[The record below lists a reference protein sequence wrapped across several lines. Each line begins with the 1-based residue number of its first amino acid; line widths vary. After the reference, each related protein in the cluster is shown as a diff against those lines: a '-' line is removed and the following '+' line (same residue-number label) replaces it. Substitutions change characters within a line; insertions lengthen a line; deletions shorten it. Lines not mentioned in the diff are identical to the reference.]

1 MVSLDDFID
10 GADQKLPASIE
21 DLLSEP
27 DHNKKTPT
35 FFSGLKNNVYSH
47 LKNYVKSIKEYKFS
61 FSFASVTVLT
71 DRLLTYLGIKNL
83 GFYEENRFS
92 SFLMSKIGLVSEMGI
107 TYLGFMLGGYFL
119 AKYLA
124 KKSGITNKESGRSL
138 YSGIGAAEGI
148 ISLHNYFLYAGMY
161 NFLSLMAFPP
171 LFGLTCAVAAAPY
184 MFYFARNYLKQRR
197 AKKEKYK
204 ESAELENKDGFNH

>member
-83 GFYEENRFS
+83 GFYEANGFG
-92 SFLMSKIGLVSEMGI
+92 SFLMSKLGLVSEMGI

-124 KKSGITNKESGRSL
+124 KKSGITNNESRRSL
-138 YSGIGAAEGI
+138 YSGIGAA
-148 ISLHNYFLYAGMY
+148 
-161 NFLSLMAFPP
+161 
-171 LFGLTCAVAAAPY
+171 
-184 MFYFARNYLKQRR
+184 
-197 AKKEKYK
+197 
-204 ESAELENKDGFNH
+204 